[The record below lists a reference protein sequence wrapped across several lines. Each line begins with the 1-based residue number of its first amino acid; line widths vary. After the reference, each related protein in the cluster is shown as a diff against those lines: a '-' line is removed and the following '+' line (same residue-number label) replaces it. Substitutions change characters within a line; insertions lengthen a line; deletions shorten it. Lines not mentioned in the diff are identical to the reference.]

1 MAADQ
6 RRKLS
11 NGAANVDSTLRG
23 QSRAKR
29 KRVESV
35 EDGLNTKSHI
45 SLKWDVNQA
54 RVIAKKE
61 QIGIS
66 WRDLKPFLD
75 SLPQGHNILA
85 DAFDIP
91 REIFDLESLKDV
103 LSPEAWKSCLSES
116 ERNFLKQFLPREA
129 EAKEVVKLLLSGD
142 NFHFGNPLI
151 KWGASLQS
159 GNLHPDAVVR
169 HEQHLKAE
177 KKEYYSDLKKYHN
190 DIIGSLLKLK
200 ESWESCKD
208 PEKEFVQKIR
218 RSKKN
223 AGKKFSSPANGSTF
237 RELEES
243 VSASSEFSSW
253 DGDERSNNS
262 DKYLS
267 AVLKGVVSR
276 KRMGKKGKGKTR
288 NSFAVSDDVP
298 SAQKKLKKDK
308 KLSKSS
314 VIYNDGAKYMS
325 YIKIS
330 KKQHELAKSME
341 QSGTTIHSKSLRPL
355 LGNLDDFNVQ
365 PYEVFVEE
373 ERKKLHEHWVQLAK
387 EDIPSTY
394 ASWRNMQEE
403 KHRMVRA
410 LEQELNEKVDSF
422 TEGGEDDEET
432 SEGMSVDEDVDGEQ
446 NTLNIENEKESLS
459 GSSEDQ
465 NDNTKAEFA
474 FDGEDDEE
482 LEPDFSPDSRNDQA
496 TGLTSIMQ
504 ADQEPIPGSVH
515 DLRDVDSVDNISAV
529 HGDGSPVPVSSQNPS
544 MKEMSPLS
552 GCHDFNQL
560 NLESVDNRATSKS
573 DNGPHNVSAFSGT
586 PVPVSSNNP
595 SMKEISPLR
604 GCQNF
609 NHLNL
614 KSVDNRAT
622 SKSDNG
628 PHNVSA
634 FSGNPV
640 SVSSH
645 NPSMKE
651 ISPLRGC
658 HDFNHLNLE
667 SVDNR
672 ATSKSDNGPHNVSAF
687 SGTLSHTNRMAG
699 QGLPLSSGGGN
710 IWQPVSMLHP
720 FYDSNTGTQGTSS
733 GELKLTHPTVNDEQR
748 GHWMDL
754 ECNLHQQSNEVSL
767 KSYPNPDQNEL
778 LQSILKGQDMMSYS
792 HGQKPTELHFAPS
805 NSVLMEDSR
814 FPSHFHHQPSLS
826 MPLEQVQKTGNEVV
840 YMQQNMSDNI
850 FPDGGRYLFQRPE
863 QVLPVNVPDW
873 AVNSVRMPDT
883 LQPPL
888 IGGDL
893 SSQNW
898 FSGERH
904 VRGGWTSSGTVCG
917 PSQSIGNASNLDQ
930 GLYSVLSHCNQLRP
944 SSTSYDAIGSAEQF
958 IPSRN
963 YALVGGPMPSMSNVL
978 PPAAHSVDYMN
989 RRDPTTSLM
998 PNDTGWINLPHQNSS
1013 LNDSMG
1019 KPFLGSW
1026 NQ

>member
-1 MAADQ
+1 MAANQ

-23 QSRAKR
+23 QSRAKK
-29 KRVESV
+29 KRVELV

-45 SLKWDVNQA
+45 SLQWDVNQA

-66 WRDLKPFLD
+66 WRDLKPFVD
-75 SLPQGHNILA
+75 SLPHGHNILA

-103 LSPEAWKSCLSES
+103 LSHEAWKSRLSES
-116 ERNFLKQFLPREA
+116 ERNCLKQFLPREA
-129 EAKEVVKLLLSGD
+129 EAKEVVKSLLSGD
-142 NFHFGNPLI
+142 NFHFGNPLF
-151 KWGASLQS
+151 KWGGALLS

-169 HEQHLKAE
+169 REQHLKAE

-190 DIIGSLLKLK
+190 DIIGCLVKLK

-223 AGKKFSSPANGSTF
+223 AVKKFLSPANGSIF

-253 DGDERSNNS
+253 DGDERSDNS
-262 DKYLS
+262 DKHLS
-267 AVLKGVVSR
+267 AVLKGVVSK
-276 KRMGKKGKGKTR
+276 KRMGEKGKGKTS
-288 NSFAVSDDVP
+288 NSLAVSDNAP
-298 SAQKKLKKDK
+298 NAQKKPKKVK
-308 KLSKSS
+308 KLGKSS
-314 VIYNDGAKYMS
+314 IIYNDGAKYMS

-341 QSGTTIHSKSLRPL
+341 QSGTSIHSKSLRPL
-355 LGNLDDFNVQ
+355 LGNLDEFNVQ

-373 ERKKLHEHWVQLAK
+373 ERKKLHKHWVQLAK
-387 EDIPSTY
+387 EDVPSTY
-394 ASWRNMQEE
+394 ASWRNLQEE
-403 KHRMVRA
+403 KHRMVKA
-410 LEQELNEKVDSF
+410 LEQELNKKVDSF
-422 TEGGEDDEET
+422 AEGGEDEEKT
-432 SEGMSVDEDVDGEQ
+432 SEDVPVDEDVDGER
-446 NTLNIENEKESLS
+446 NTFNMENEKESLS

-465 NDNTKAEFA
+465 NDNSKAEFA
-474 FDGEDDEE
+474 FDGENDEE
-482 LEPDFSPDSRNDQA
+482 PDPDFSPDSRNDQA
-496 TGLTSIMQ
+496 TGVASIMQ
-504 ADQEPIPGSVH
+504 DDQEPIRGSVH
-515 DLRDVDSVDNISAV
+515 DLKDVDSVDNISDV
-529 HGDGSPVPVSSQNPS
+529 HGDRSPVP
-544 MKEMSPLS
+544 
-552 GCHDFNQL
+552 
-560 NLESVDNRATSKS
+560 A
-573 DNGPHNVSAFSGT
+573 
-586 PVPVSSNNP
+586 
-595 SMKEISPLR
+595 
-604 GCQNF
+604 
-609 NHLNL
+609 
-614 KSVDNRAT
+614 
-622 SKSDNG
+622 
-628 PHNVSA
+628 
-634 FSGNPV
+634 
-640 SVSSH
+640 SSH
-645 NPSMKE
+645 NPSMTE
-651 ISPLRGC
+651 IAPHIGC

-667 SVDNR
+667 SLDNR
-672 ATSKSDNGPHNVSAF
+672 VTSKSDNGSHNVSAF
-687 SGTLSHTNRMAG
+687 SGTLSRTNIMAG

-720 FYDSNTGTQGTSS
+720 FYNSNIGPQGTSS
-733 GELKLTHPTVNDEQR
+733 SELKLTHPPVNDEQR

-754 ECNLHQQSNEVSL
+754 GCNLHQQSNEGSL

-792 HGQKPTELHFAPS
+792 QEQKPTELHFAPS
-805 NSVLMEDSR
+805 NGVLIEDSR
-814 FPSHFHHQPSLS
+814 FPSHFHQQPSLS
-826 MPLEQVQKTGNEVV
+826 MPLEQVQKTGNDVL

-863 QVLPVNVPDW
+863 QVLPVNVQDW
-873 AVNSVRMPDT
+873 AVNPVRMPDG

-888 IGGDL
+888 LGGVL

-904 VRGGWTSSGTVCG
+904 VRGGWTGSGTACA

-978 PPAAHSVDYMN
+978 PTAAHSLDYMN
-989 RRDPTTSLM
+989 RREPTTSLM

>member
-1 MAADQ
+1 MAANQ

-29 KRVESV
+29 KRVELV

-45 SLKWDVNQA
+45 SLQWDVNQA

-66 WRDLKPFLD
+66 WRDLKPFVD
-75 SLPQGHNILA
+75 SLPHGHNILA

-91 REIFDLESLKDV
+91 REIFDLENLKDV
-103 LSPEAWKSCLSES
+103 LSQEAWRRSLSES
-116 ERNFLKQFLPREA
+116 ERNFLMQFLPREA
-129 EAKEVVKLLLSGD
+129 EAKEVVKSVLSGD
-142 NFHFGNPLI
+142 NFHFGNPLF

-169 HEQHLKAE
+169 REQHLKAE
-177 KKEYYSDLKKYHN
+177 KKEYYSELKKYHN
-190 DIIGSLLKLK
+190 DIIGCLVKLK

-208 PEKEFVQKIR
+208 PEKEFVQKIP

-223 AGKKFSSPANGSTF
+223 AGKKFSSPPNGSIF

-253 DGDERSNNS
+253 DRDERSNNS
-262 DKYLS
+262 DKHLS
-267 AVLKGVVSR
+267 AVMKGVVSK
-276 KRMGKKGKGKTR
+276 KRMGEKGKGITS
-288 NSFAVSDDVP
+288 NSLAVSDNVP
-298 SAQKKLKKDK
+298 NAQKKPKKVK

-314 VIYNDGAKYMS
+314 IIYNDGAKYMS
-325 YIKIS
+325 FIKIS

-341 QSGTTIHSKSLRPL
+341 RSGAAIHSKSLRPL
-355 LGNLDDFNVQ
+355 LGNLDEFNIQ

-387 EDIPSTY
+387 EDVPSTY
-394 ASWRNMQEE
+394 ASWRNLQEE
-403 KHRMVRA
+403 KHCMVRA
-410 LEQELNEKVDSF
+410 LEQELNEKVDCF
-422 TEGGEDDEET
+422 AEGVEDEEET
-432 SEGMSVDEDVDGEQ
+432 SEGVSVDKNVDGEH
-446 NTLNIENEKESLS
+446 NTLNMENEKESLS

-465 NDNTKAEFA
+465 NDNTKTEFA
-474 FDGEDDEE
+474 FDGENDEE
-482 LEPDFSPDSRNDQA
+482 PELDFSPDSRNDQA
-496 TGLTSIMQ
+496 TGLASITQ
-504 ADQEPIPGSVH
+504 DDQEPICGPVH
-515 DLRDVDSVDNISAV
+515 DLKDVGSVDNISTV
-529 HGDGSPVPVSSQNPS
+529 HGDRSPVHVSS
-544 MKEMSPLS
+544 
-552 GCHDFNQL
+552 
-560 NLESVDNRATSKS
+560 
-573 DNGPHNVSAFSGT
+573 HNT
-586 PVPVSSNNP
+586 
-595 SMKEISPLR
+595 SMKEIAPPI
-604 GCQNF
+604 
-609 NHLNL
+609 
-614 KSVDNRAT
+614 D
-622 SKSDNG
+622 
-628 PHNVSA
+628 
-634 FSGNPV
+634 
-640 SVSSH
+640 
-645 NPSMKE
+645 
-651 ISPLRGC
+651 C
-658 HDFNHLNLE
+658 HDFNHLNLG
-667 SVDNR
+667 SVDKR
-672 ATSKSDNGPHNVSAF
+672 ATSRSDNGPHNGSF
-687 SGTLSHTNRMAG
+687 SGTLSRTNIMAG

-720 FYDSNTGTQGTSS
+720 FYNCNTGPQGTSS
-733 GELKLTHPTVNDEQR
+733 SELKLTHTPVNNDQR
-748 GHWMDL
+748 GHWMDV
-754 ECNLHQQSNEVSL
+754 ECNLHQQSNEGSL

-792 HGQKPTELHFAPS
+792 QEQKPTELHFAPS
-805 NSVLMEDSR
+805 NSVLIEDSR
-814 FPSHFHHQPSLS
+814 FPSHFHQQSSLS
-826 MPLEQVQKTGNEVV
+826 MPLEQVQKTGNDVL
-840 YMQQNMSDNI
+840 YMQQNMSDSI

-863 QVLPVNVPDW
+863 QVLPVNVQDW
-873 AVNSVRMPDT
+873 AVNPVRMPDT

-904 VRGGWTSSGTVCG
+904 VRGGWTSSGTVCA
-917 PSQSIGNASNLDQ
+917 PSQSIGSASNLDQ

-944 SSTSYDAIGSAEQF
+944 SGTSYDAIGSAEQF

-978 PPAAHSVDYMN
+978 PPAAHPLDYMN
-989 RRDPTTSLM
+989 RREPATSLM
-998 PNDTGWINLPHQNSS
+998 PTDTGWINLPHQNSS

>member
-1 MAADQ
+1 MFRGLVLTLSIVMAADQ

-45 SLKWDVNQA
+45 SLQWDVNQA

-66 WRDLKPFLD
+66 WRDLKTFVDTP
-75 SLPQGHNILA
+75 PHGHNVLA

-91 REIFDLESLKDV
+91 REIFDLESLKNV
-103 LSPEAWKSCLSES
+103 LSHEAWKSCLSES
-116 ERNFLKQFLPREA
+116 ERKFLKQFLPREA
-129 EAKEVVKLLLSGD
+129 EAKEVVKSLFSGD
-142 NFHFGNPLI
+142 NFHFGNPLTN
-151 KWGASLQS
+151 WGASLQS

-169 HEQHLKAE
+169 REQQLKAE

-190 DIIGSLLKLK
+190 DIIGCLLKLK
-200 ESWESCKD
+200 ESWESSKD

-218 RSKKN
+218 RSRKN
-223 AGKKFSSPANGSTF
+223 AGKKFSSPANGSIF
-237 RELEES
+237 REFEES

-262 DKYLS
+262 DKHLS
-267 AVLKGVVSR
+267 TVLKGVVSK
-276 KRMGKKGKGKTR
+276 KRIGEKGKGKTS
-288 NSFAVSDDVP
+288 NSFAVLDNVLK
-298 SAQKKLKKDK
+298 AQKKPKKDK

-314 VIYNDGAKYMS
+314 IIYNDGAKYMS

-341 QSGTTIHSKSLRPL
+341 QSGTTMHSKSLRPL

-373 ERKKLHEHWVQLAK
+373 EQKKLHEYWVRLAK

-394 ASWRNMQEE
+394 ARWRNMQEQ
-403 KHRMVRA
+403 KHHMVRA
-410 LEQELNEKVDSF
+410 LEQELNERVESF
-422 TEGGEDDEET
+422 TEDGEDEEET
-432 SEGMSVDEDVDGEQ
+432 SESVSVDESVDGGQ
-446 NTLNIENEKESLS
+446 NTLNMENEKESLS
-459 GSSEDQ
+459 GTSEDQ
-465 NDNTKAEFA
+465 NDDTKAEFA
-474 FDGEDDEE
+474 FDGENDEE
-482 LEPDFSPDSRNDQA
+482 PEPDFSPDSRNDQA
-496 TGLTSIMQ
+496 TGLASIMQ
-504 ADQEPIPGSVH
+504 DDQEPIPGSVH
-515 DLRDVDSVDNISAV
+515 DLKDVDSVDNISTV
-529 HGDGSPVPVSSQNPS
+529 HGERSPVPASSLNP
-544 MKEMSPLS
+544 P
-552 GCHDFNQL
+552 
-560 NLESVDNRATSKS
+560 
-573 DNGPHNVSAFSGT
+573 
-586 PVPVSSNNP
+586 
-595 SMKEISPLR
+595 MKEISPL
-604 GCQNF
+604 
-609 NHLNL
+609 
-614 KSVDNRAT
+614 S
-622 SKSDNG
+622 
-628 PHNVSA
+628 
-634 FSGNPV
+634 
-640 SVSSH
+640 
-645 NPSMKE
+645 
-651 ISPLRGC
+651 GC

-672 ATSKSDNGPHNVSAF
+672 ATSRTDNGPHNVSAFSRTPLPVSCHNPSMKEISPLSGCHDFSHLNLESGDNRATSKSDNGPHSVSAF

-710 IWQPVSMLHP
+710 IWQPVNMLHP
-720 FYDSNTGTQGTSS
+720 FYESNTGPQGTSS
-733 GELKLTHPTVNDEQR
+733 SELKLTHPPVNDEQR

-754 ECNLHQQSNEVSL
+754 ECNLHQQSNEGSL

-778 LQSILKGQDMMSYS
+778 LQSILKGQDMMSYNQE
-792 HGQKPTELHFAPS
+792 QKPTELHFAPS

-814 FPSHFHHQPSLS
+814 FPSHFHQQPSLS

-840 YMQQNMSDNI
+840 YMQQNMSNNI

-863 QVLPVNVPDW
+863 QVLPVNTQDW
-873 AVNSVRMPDT
+873 AVNPVRVPDP

-893 SSQNW
+893 SNQNW

-904 VRGGWTSSGTVCG
+904 VRGGWTSSGTVCAL
-917 PSQSIGNASNLDQ
+917 SQSIGNASNLDQ

-963 YALVGGPMPSMSNVL
+963 YGLVGGPMPSMSNVL
-978 PPAAHSVDYMN
+978 PPAAHSLDYMN

-998 PNDTGWINLPHQNSS
+998 PNDTGWINLPHPNSS
-1013 LNDSMG
+1013 LNDPMG